1 MGQAGSK
8 KSHVSAQAS
17 ANIRGPATDTNYSLT
32 FTGHVV
38 LNTPRKSKNIS
49 YSSVCK
55 DIMNDPRWDK
65 IIKES
70 MRNSI
75 LCILQKNM
83 GEEFYSS
90 EYPPVTDISFAFD
103 NPAKNDYK
111 MISGTLYW
119 KSILTDFQ
127 GLAECIATILVKNP
141 SLSIIKD
148 SQKRWV
154 YHYIPGRLSD
164 ESIRLNF
171 KEGGA
176 TCEKN

>member
-17 ANIRGPATDTNYSLT
+17 ANINTVIDTNYSLT

-38 LNTPRKSKNIS
+38 LNTPRKSKNLS

-55 DIMNDPRWDK
+55 DIMNDSRWDK
-65 IIKES
+65 MIKES
-70 MRNSI
+70 MRDSI

-90 EYPPVTDISFAFD
+90 EYPPITDISFVFD
-103 NPAKNDYK
+103 NPAKNDFK

-127 GLAECIATILVKNP
+127 GLAECIAMILVKNP

-154 YHYIPGRLSD
+154 YHYIPGKLYD
-164 ESIRLNF
+164 ESVRFNF

-176 TCEKN
+176 ACEKN